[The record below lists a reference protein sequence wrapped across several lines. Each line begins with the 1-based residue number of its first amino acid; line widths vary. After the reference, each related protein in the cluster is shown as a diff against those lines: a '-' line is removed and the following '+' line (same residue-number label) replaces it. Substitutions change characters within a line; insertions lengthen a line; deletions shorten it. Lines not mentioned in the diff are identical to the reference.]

1 MAYPASVSGRERR
14 WHFLVRVT
22 WQGTD
27 YRFSQELVS
36 PSDSSGVVSHVPSLE
51 VGGYSETFQFLSQTV
66 DRQSVPVSVLWP
78 DDVAAAVA
86 AGYRL
91 DTAEGELS
99 VWIEGQRYDQRRV
112 LLVGRVMQP
121 SYGAKGERVSFS
133 IEAPPWNDGGTWPD
147 LFRFERGMTPTTVP
161 TSISPGALSVVE
173 DKRTTG
179 RNAPT
184 VIANPGNLDKVKR
197 TAVASETIGDNIDLW
212 RDSVPGARTGVTIG
226 RTTGSPKQPGLL
238 MLCGHATE
246 AGAFGSTSQN
256 IVSDNTPLVNLY
268 NAEGQWLTCT
278 IPFHTQVGGRTVTAC
293 PIFEIVAT
301 GLGGTMLT
309 KSLGQASTS
318 DRFGF
323 TFLSGHQDFDT
334 FHGLTNTAQAGPLRT
349 VHDLLVLVL
358 SSSAYPV
365 DWPRLYAAL
374 GRVPTFDVEGYLDER
389 VGVWDFVSQQLLP
402 LLPLSVRVGPRGLY
416 AITADFS
423 ATVADTIGT
432 LRAGVDCFRSGPV
445 QYERRLRDLTGS
457 IVVEAGN
464 NGGQP
469 ASTVEV
475 SPSSMVQGHRARLAQ
490 QSSVAGQILSRV
502 QQSPTH
508 QGQTTQT
515 IKAPWLAGQ
524 TGAHYVATQRIAFKS
539 AQLRTVRYELRSE
552 FVELEVGDLVRL
564 IDFELAI
571 DGPAY
576 LSTLEIDGSRISG
589 TFTLYDPV
597 QR

>member
-1 MAYPASVSGRERR
+1 MAYPAATSGRERR

-22 WQGTD
+22 WQGAD
-27 YRFSQELVS
+27 YFFAQEQVA
-36 PSDSSGVVSHVPSLE
+36 PSSLSGVVTHLPTLE

-66 DRQSVPVSVLWP
+66 DRQSVPVTVLWP

-86 AGYRL
+86 AGFRL

-99 VWIEGQRYDQRRV
+99 VWMEGQQYEQRRV

-121 SYGAKGERVSFS
+121 SYGARGERVRFS

-147 LFRFERGMTPTTVP
+147 LFRFKRAMTPATVP
-161 TSISPGALSVVE
+161 VSASPGFLAVLE
-173 DKRTTG
+173 DRRTTG
-179 RNAPT
+179 RNPPT
-184 VIANPGNLDKVKR
+184 VIGNPGNLDKVKR
-197 TAVASETIGDNIDLW
+197 TAVVSETVGDNVDLW
-212 RDSVPGARTGVTIG
+212 RDTVPGASTGVAVG
-226 RTTGSPKQPGLL
+226 RVSSGSKVPGLF

-246 AGAFGSTSQN
+246 AGAFGSTSQD
-256 IVSDNTPLVNLY
+256 IATDNTPLVNIY
-268 NAEGQWLTCT
+268 GERGRWRGTT
-278 IPFHTQVGGRTVTAC
+278 IPFHMEIGGRTVTVC
-293 PIFEIVAT
+293 PAFEIFAP
-301 GLGGTMLT
+301 GLGSMVT
-309 KSLGQASTS
+309 KSIGDAVLQ
-318 DRFGF
+318 DRIGF
-323 TFLSGHQDFDT
+323 TFLSGHDDFDT
-334 FHGLTNTAQAGPLRT
+334 FHGLTNTSQTGPLRT

-374 GRVPTFDVEGYLDER
+374 GRVPTFDVEGYVDER

-432 LRAGVDCFRSGPV
+432 MRAGVDCFRQGSV
-445 QYERRLRDLTGS
+445 QYERRLRDLSGT
-457 IVVEAGN
+457 ITVEAGD

-469 ASTVEV
+469 AQTVTV
-475 SPSSMVQGHRARLAQ
+475 SPLTMLQGHRARLAQ
-490 QSSVAGQILSRV
+490 QSSLAGQILSRV

-515 IKAPWLAGQ
+515 VKAPWLAGE
-524 TGAHYVATQRIAFKS
+524 TGAHYVATQRLAFQS
-539 AQLRTVRYELRSE
+539 AQLRTVRYELRPE
-552 FVELEVGDLVRL
+552 FVELEVGDLLRL
-564 IDFELAI
+564 VDHELSI

-576 LSTLEIDGSRISG
+576 LSTLEIDRSRVVG